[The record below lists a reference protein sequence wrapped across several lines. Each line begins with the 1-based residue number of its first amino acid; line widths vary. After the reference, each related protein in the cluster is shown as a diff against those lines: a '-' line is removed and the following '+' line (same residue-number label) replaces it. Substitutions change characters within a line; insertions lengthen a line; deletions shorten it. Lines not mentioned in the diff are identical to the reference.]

1 MKKLFTLLLLLVCVV
16 STSWAQ
22 KIYTVSYDG
31 KDVASEEGYFTNSA
45 KHNFN
50 TKFCPCTYEDHT
62 YAKALKMESATTV
75 TFTTTNN
82 ATVTIVQ
89 SLVSGGD
96 KTIKL
101 NGDVLDGRVNDTI
114 GHVGVYTKTNLSA
127 GTYTVARG
135 SGESGI
141 CYIKV
146 VEQAAENQVAIP
158 TISSADGKF
167 TFTDNATISIS
178 TATAG
183 ATIHYT
189 INDGDEQ
196 VYSNPF
202 TINSKSTIKAW
213 ATKDGMSKSST
224 ATATFSKVLNNPVLT
239 LNGNILTPG
248 NIEGLSC
255 NENLIA
261 TADEGQFIISAWSTD
276 PNKYTTAEGLNGSNK
291 SETNTTNLLTPTGG
305 DQRVLFIAATDGNGN
320 YSGLCV
326 YVFKNVNT
334 VLTSITDAGY
344 ASFSD
349 ANNNLDFS
357 QMDGLTA
364 YVATGNTT
372 STITLEEV
380 TSIPASTGVI
390 LKGAKGEYRI
400 PIVISASEPVVNILK
415 ATTKET
421 TFKAGEVYAFGVL
434 NGTVGFYVVGEGGYT
449 VKKNRAYIDA
459 TSITADAKPFLTF
472 DNNGTNNISFEEAAS
487 FDKNAP
493 MYNLAGQRV
502 NANYHG
508 VVLQNGKKFI
518 VK

>member
-22 KIYTVSYDG
+22 KTYTVSYDG
-31 KDVASEEGYFTNSA
+31 KDVESEEGYFTNSA
-45 KHNFN
+45 KHSFN
-50 TKFCPCTYEDHT
+50 KKFCPCTYEGHT

-75 TFTTTNN
+75 TFTTTNK

-89 SLVSGGD
+89 SLVFGGD
-96 KTIKL
+96 ATIKL
-101 NGDVLDGRVNDTI
+101 NDNVLDDRVDDTE
-114 GHVGVYTKTNLSA
+114 GHVGVYTKTILKA

-167 TFTDNATISIS
+167 TFTDNATISIA

-213 ATKDGMSKSST
+213 ATKDGMSQSST

-248 NIEGLSC
+248 DIEGLSC

-261 TADEGQFIISAWSTD
+261 TADEGQFIISAWSTN

-291 SETNTTNLLTPTGG
+291 SETNTTNLLTATGG

-320 YSGLCV
+320 YSDLCV

-349 ANNNLDFS
+349 AKNKLDFS

-380 TSIPASTGVI
+380 TSVPASTGVI

-400 PIVISASEPVVNILK
+400 PIASSASDPAVNILK
-415 ATTKET
+415 PTTKET
-421 TFKAGEVYAFGVL
+421 TFKAGEAYAFGVL

-472 DNNGTNNISFEEAAS
+472 DNNETNNISFEEAAS

-502 NANYHG
+502 NTNYHG